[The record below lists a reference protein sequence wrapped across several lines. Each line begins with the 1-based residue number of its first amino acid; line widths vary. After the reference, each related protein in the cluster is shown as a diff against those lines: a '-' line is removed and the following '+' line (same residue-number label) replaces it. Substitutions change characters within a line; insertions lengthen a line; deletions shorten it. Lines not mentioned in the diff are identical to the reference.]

1 MKVLGLFPHAVLAS
15 IAKATFDAP
24 LAWSF
29 IAYNG
34 CYYICRSRRVFDP
47 DCHRKIIVGMGL
59 RGEWAPS
66 CIQDR
71 LPVGGKGAAVALS
84 DITYHK

>member
-1 MKVLGLFPHAVLAS
+1 MKVLGLFPHTVLAGV
-15 IAKATFDAP
+15 AKATFDAP

-34 CYYICRSRRVFDP
+34 CQYICRSRRVLDLQSENNS
-47 DCHRKIIVGMGL
+47 RYGQ

-66 CIQDR
+66 CMQDR
-71 LPVGGKGAAVALS
+71 LPVGEEVQE
-84 DITYHK
+84 